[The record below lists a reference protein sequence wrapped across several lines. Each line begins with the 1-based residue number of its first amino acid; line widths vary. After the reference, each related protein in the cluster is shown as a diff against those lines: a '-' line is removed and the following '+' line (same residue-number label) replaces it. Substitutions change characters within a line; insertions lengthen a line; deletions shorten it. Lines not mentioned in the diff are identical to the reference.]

1 MAITI
6 NTNMQALK
14 IQSYLNSATAKMNT
28 AMERMASGYKINR
41 AADDPAGYAVSINLE
56 KQISGGK
63 VAANNIAIGK
73 NLLNTAEGTLDV
85 VLSNLQRIRDLA
97 AQAANGTYSSD
108 DLAAIAAEA
117 DARAA
122 EINQLAGS
130 TTFNG
135 IALLNGSAGTASI
148 TLQVGAQSADRLT
161 LSSSIFT
168 NSTVTNLGLIGAGA
182 SQASIMNA
190 FATSTTA
197 NAFLTDCDKA
207 LSAVITKQTNIGAA
221 QNRLDAAA
229 DGNNIQIQNLT
240 ATLSTIRDADIA
252 EESSNYIKAQI
263 LQQACTTLLIQ
274 ANSAAQIALQLIK
287 G

>member
-1 MAITI
+1 
-6 NTNMQALK
+6 MQALK

-41 AADDPAGYAVSINLE
+41 AADDPAGYAVCVNLE
-56 KQISGGK
+56 KNISAGK

-97 AQAANGTYSSD
+97 SQAANGTYSSD

-130 TTFNG
+130 TNFNG

-148 TLQVGAQSADRLT
+148 TLQVGAQSGDRLT

-168 NSTVTNLGLIGAGA
+168 NSTVTSLGLIGAGA
-182 SQASIMNA
+182 SQATIMNA
-190 FATSTTA
+190 FATSTAA
-197 NAFLTDCDKA
+197 NAFLDDCDRAIKA
-207 LSAVITKQTNIGAA
+207 VTTKQTNIGAA

-263 LQQACTTLLIQ
+263 LQQACATLLIQ
-274 ANSAAQIALQLIK
+274 ANSAAKIALQLIK

>member
-6 NTNMQALK
+6 NTNMQALR

-41 AADDPAGYAVSINLE
+41 AADDPAGYAVCVNLE
-56 KQISGGK
+56 KNISGGK
-63 VAANNIAIGK
+63 IAANNIAIGK

-85 VLSNLQRIRDLA
+85 VLTNLQRIRDLA

-135 IALLNGSAGTASI
+135 IPLLNGSAGTASI
-148 TLQVGAQSADRLT
+148 TLQVGAQSTDRLT

-190 FATSTTA
+190 FVTSTAA
-197 NAFLTDCDKA
+197 NAFLADCDKA
-207 LSAVITKQTNIGAA
+207 ISAITTKQTNIGAA

-263 LQQACTTLLIQ
+263 LQQACATLLIQ

>member
-14 IQSYLNSATAKMNT
+14 IQSYLNSATAKMNK
-28 AMERMASGYKINR
+28 AMERMTSGYKINS
-41 AADDPAGYAVSINLE
+41 AADDPAGYAVCVNLE
-56 KQISGGK
+56 KNISGAK

-117 DARAA
+117 DARAV

-130 TTFNG
+130 TNFNG

-148 TLQVGAQSADRLT
+148 TLQVGAQSGDRLT

-182 SQASIMNA
+182 SQASIINA
-190 FATSTTA
+190 FATSTAA
-197 NAFLTDCDKA
+197 NVFLADCDRAIKA
-207 LSAVITKQTNIGAA
+207 VTIKQTNIGAA
-221 QNRLDAAA
+221 QNRLEAAA

-263 LQQACTTLLIQ
+263 LQQACATLLIQ

>member
-1 MAITI
+1 
-6 NTNMQALK
+6 MQALK
-14 IQSYLNSATAKMNT
+14 IQSYLNSATAKMNK
-28 AMERMASGYKINR
+28 AMERMTSGYKINS
-41 AADDPAGYAVSINLE
+41 AADDPAGYAVCVNLE
-56 KQISGGK
+56 KNISGAK

-122 EINQLAGS
+122 EINQLAGN
-130 TTFNG
+130 TTFNS
-135 IALLNGSAGTASI
+135 IALLDGSAGTASI
-148 TLQVGAQSADRLT
+148 TLQVGGQSGDRLT

-182 SQASIMNA
+182 SQSSIMNA
-190 FATSTTA
+190 FATSTAA
-197 NAFLTDCDKA
+197 NGFLADCDRAIKA
-207 LSAVITKQTNIGAA
+207 VTIKQTNIGAA

-263 LQQACTTLLIQ
+263 LQQACATLLIQ
-274 ANSAAQIALQLIK
+274 ANSSAQIALQLIK